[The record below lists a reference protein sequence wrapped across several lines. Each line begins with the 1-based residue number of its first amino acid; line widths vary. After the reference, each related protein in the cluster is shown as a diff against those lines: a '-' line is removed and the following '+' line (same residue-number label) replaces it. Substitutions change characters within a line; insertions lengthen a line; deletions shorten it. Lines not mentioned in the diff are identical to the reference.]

1 MLYGVFSSEKIF
13 YWEMRSEIEIEFTN
27 RCNAEENR
35 YNKWHRYMIRI
46 NLKLEF
52 LEFRKLKR

>member
-1 MLYGVFSSEKIF
+1 MEYFLRKRFF

-35 YNKWHRYMIRI
+35 YNKWHRYTIRI
-46 NLKLEF
+46 KLKLEF
-52 LEFRKLKR
+52 LEFRKLER

>member
-1 MLYGVFSSEKIF
+1 MFYGVFSSEEIF

-35 YNKWHRYMIRI
+35 YNKWHR
-46 NLKLEF
+46 LE
-52 LEFRKLKR
+52 